1 MMNPEKK
8 FEKPIDV
15 FKKLNVLFYTL
26 LGGMFL
32 FLIVALL
39 IQQPARNLDSP
50 SPNIITEYILVILMI
65 VSISGAYIIYIIGT
79 KKVTDKTQLV
89 TKVNSFYKYTLT
101 KLLLFKF
108 AGIMGLIGYILT
120 AVPLYL
126 AIGFVVIMLLF
137 LHKPSLRRLA
147 VEYKLTQNERD
158 IITSNTPF

>member
-1 MMNPEKK
+1 MNLSGR
-8 FEKPIDV
+8 FEKPIDL
-15 FKKLNVLFYTL
+15 FKKLNVLFYAI

-32 FLIVALL
+32 FLIIALL
-39 IQQPARNLDSP
+39 IQQPGRNLNAP
-50 SPNIITEYILVILMI
+50 PPNIVTEYVLVILMI
-65 VSISGAYIIYIIGT
+65 IGISGAYIVYIIGT

-147 VEYKLTQNERD
+147 VEYKLTQKERD

>member
-1 MMNPEKK
+1 MMNPENK

-15 FKKLNVLFYTL
+15 FRKLNVLFYTI

-39 IQQPARNLDSP
+39 IQKPARNLDAASP
-50 SPNIITEYILVILMI
+50 DIITEYILVILMI
-65 VSISGAYIIYIIGT
+65 VGISGAYIVYIVGT
-79 KKVTDKTQLV
+79 KKVTNKTQLV
-89 TKVNSFYKYTLT
+89 TKVNSFYKYTLI

-108 AGIMGLIGYILT
+108 AGIMGLIGYIMT

-147 VEYKLTQNERD
+147 VEYKLTQKERD